1 MSDELCLYEVRDGGV
16 AVVTLNRPE
25 RNNGMNGNLELAYFR
40 TLERA
45 QGDRDVR
52 AIVVTGAGKAFC
64 PGADLGG
71 AKQPGDEPLPNAQ
84 VETSF
89 PLSIDKPMI
98 AAVNGACAGVGLV
111 QALQCDIRF
120 GAKGAKFT
128 TAFARRGLIAEY
140 GIAWLLSRT
149 VGRGAAA
156 DLLLSGR
163 VFTAEEAFAMG
174 LLNRLCE
181 PQTLLEEATAYAAD
195 LAANVSPASMATMK
209 EQLRRVEEQSFD
221 EALQEAHALMRESLG
236 GPDVGEGIGSFL
248 ERRQA
253 AFLPLGEGTTFGW
266 MQR

>member
-1 MSDELCLYEVRDGGV
+1 MSDELCLYEVRPGGV
-16 AVVTLNRPE
+16 GLLTLNRPD

-40 TLERA
+40 ALERA
-45 QGDRDVR
+45 QADREVR
-52 AIVVTGAGKAFC
+52 AIVVTGAGRAFC

-71 AKQPGDEPLPNAQ
+71 ARQPGDEPLPNSKLP
-84 VETSF
+84 TSF
-89 PLSIDKPMI
+89 PLGVDKPMI

-111 QALQCDIRF
+111 QALQCDVRF
-120 GAKGAKFT
+120 GAKGVKFT

-163 VFTAEEAFAMG
+163 VFTSEEAFAIG

-181 PQTLLEEATAYAAD
+181 PATLVDEAVAYAAD

-209 EQLRRVEEQSFD
+209 EQLRLVEDQSFD
-221 EALQEAHALMRESLG
+221 EALELAHALMRESLT
-236 GPDVGEGIGSFL
+236 GPDVGEGIGSYL
-248 ERRQA
+248 ERRDP

-266 MQR
+266 MKR